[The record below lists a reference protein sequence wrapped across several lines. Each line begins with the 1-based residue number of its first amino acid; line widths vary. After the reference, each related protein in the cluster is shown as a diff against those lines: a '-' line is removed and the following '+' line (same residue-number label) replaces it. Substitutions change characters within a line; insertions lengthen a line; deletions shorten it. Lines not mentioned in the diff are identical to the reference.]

1 MVYDIEVPI
10 YEIEVIVYEIK
21 VTIYEIKV
29 TIYEMKVPIYE
40 CERLEEP
47 VNEIIFYI
55 SFHLHESMVVS
66 SNYKHLIHSQRVK
79 NNCR

>member
-21 VTIYEIKV
+21 VTVYEIKV

-40 CERLEEP
+40 CERLEGP

-55 SFHLHESMVVS
+55 SFRLQEFMVVS
-66 SNYKHLIHSQRVK
+66 STYKHRIHSQRVK
-79 NNCR
+79 KQ